1 MTQRTTP
8 TRVGLPPNLKALY
21 VERHA
26 AVPHEIISTCVIT
39 GHDHE
44 GTPTREEHQVVRVDR
59 ERAPKVAGFWLLPI
73 HTNPDRTLGTFLR
86 LYDTGRIEQV
96 TLRSDDP
103 GEDVWLIKPEDK

>member
-21 VERHA
+21 VERYA
-26 AVPHEIISTCVIT
+26 AVPHEIAYFYTVFNADELPI
-39 GHDHE
+39 
-44 GTPTREEHQVVRVDR
+44 REK
-59 ERAPKVAGFWLLPI
+59 RAPKVAGYWLLPI

-86 LYDTGRIEQV
+86 LYDNGKIEQV
-96 TLRSDDP
+96 TLRPDDP